1 METIQATQFA
11 TCLKDWKKM
20 KDYSEY
26 LLEINKQMQAVHKY
40 ALANNFKS
48 ASEAAARVAKY
59 AMSLAALLEV
69 KTATTGTVQKSVW
82 AEIGGITRTWAALA
96 GARAAHAAAHDTAE
110 DENGMFN
117 VGGEMTPYPAGP
129 GLSAANSVNCRC
141 FARARRAV

>member
-69 KTATTGTVQKSVW
+69 KTET
-82 AEIGGITRTWAALA
+82 EI
-96 GARAAHAAAHDTAE
+96 
-110 DENGMFN
+110 
-117 VGGEMTPYPAGP
+117 
-129 GLSAANSVNCRC
+129 
-141 FARARRAV
+141 